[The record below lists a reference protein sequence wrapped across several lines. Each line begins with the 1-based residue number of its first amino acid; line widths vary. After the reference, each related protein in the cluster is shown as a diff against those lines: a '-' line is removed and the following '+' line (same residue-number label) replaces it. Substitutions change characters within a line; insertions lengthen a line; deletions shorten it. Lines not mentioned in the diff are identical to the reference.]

1 MMQFVTSII
10 TSLLLVGHVMAQ
22 DVGSFLDVE
31 VAEHQYHENGAD
43 DANDITAKRKHEKL
57 TPKAW
62 LTQNVPMI
70 FSQDYINYELHD
82 QLVAQNFDERGMQD
96 FKAWQKK
103 QITILVRHQYIVKAS
118 LVEDVNLPFDERGT
132 NEYRL
137 PIKLM
142 FFGYDHHAAKK
153 VDVINATVHVQL
165 QPDPVHDWVINKLS
179 VIINDH
185 KEQNKN
191 PA

>member
-1 MMQFVTSII
+1 MMQLILVMIS
-10 TSLLLVGHVMAQ
+10 SLILVDYAMAQ
-22 DVGSFLDVE
+22 DVGNFLDVE
-31 VAEHQYHENGAD
+31 VAQHQYHENSAD
-43 DANDITAKRKHEKL
+43 DTNGTSLRLKHEKL

-62 LTQNVPMI
+62 LSQYLPMI

-82 QLVAQNFDERGMQD
+82 QMVAQNFSDQGMQD

-142 FFGYDHHAAKK
+142 FFGYDHHFAKK
-153 VDVINATVHVQL
+153 VEVINATVNVQL
-165 QPDPVHDWVINKLS
+165 QSDPMYDWVINKLS
-179 VIINDH
+179 VTINDH
-185 KEQNKN
+185 KEKNNK